1 MTFWDNDRGLSV
13 GWRYSL
19 GVSFI
24 PAVFFMGT
32 LPFMR
37 ES

>member
-13 GWRYSL
+13 GWRFSL
-19 GVSFI
+19 GASFI
-24 PAVFFMGT
+24 PALFFMGA